1 MLRRDGAI
9 TIYVRRLGDGGV
21 RFARR
26 SIVATYRIGLSDS
39 QRIVPRA
46 TREAVRRTA

>member
-9 TIYVRRLGDGGV
+9 TIYVRPLGDGGV

-26 SIVATYRIGLSDS
+26 PILATYRIGSSDS
-39 QRIVPRA
+39 QRIMPLA
-46 TREAVRRTA
+46 TRKAVRGTA